1 MSIFLNNDFSNL
13 PDSDRMIDIPL
24 ENPSIALY
32 YNYYSLI
39 TYPEYEA
46 CDIIAIPSKYELK
59 QFSFAFQK
67 NSPYLSLFNNYLR
80 EMDETG
86 VSEKI
91 QAKYEPHDQVCPD
104 SSGLPLGFESCFTA
118 FLALMGGLVA
128 GLVLFL
134 IEFLTRE
141 ILELNFSILDKYDNT
156 KYQTVDKNII
166 FCKNCNCTSCHE
178 IKDSLYRQENKM
190 LPLTQTL
197 QKIFDSI

>member
-1 MSIFLNNDFSNL
+1 MFLNL

-32 YNYYSLI
+32 YNYYSLV
-39 TYPEYEA
+39 TFPEYEA

-67 NSPYLSLFNNYLR
+67 NSPYLSLFNKYLR

-91 QAKYEPHDQVCPD
+91 QAKYETQDQVCPD

-118 FLALMGGLVA
+118 FLALIGGLAA
-128 GLVLFL
+128 GLVLFF
-134 IEFLTRE
+134 IEFFTRE
-141 ILELNFSILDKYDNT
+141 ILELNFSILDMYDNT
-156 KYQTVDKNII
+156 KYHTGVENIR
-166 FCKNCNCTSCHE
+166 FCKNCNCTSCNE
-178 IKDSLYRQENKM
+178 MKDSLYRQESKI
-190 LPLTQTL
+190 LPLTETL
-197 QKIFDSI
+197 QKIFDGI